1 MAHGFSCTINGM
13 VADRY
18 AEVFCDAGLA
28 VLLYD
33 HRNLGISDGEPRLE
47 INRWIQTRGYLD
59 AINFV
64 ETLPE
69 VDSDRIGIWGDSASA
84 AEAII
89 AGAVDKRI
97 KAIVAQVPACGRKP
111 APADPDGSL
120 FESLRETLLNG
131 DVSGTPETT
140 RGPMPVV
147 TFDQNSIPSLLFP
160 LTAFHWFMEYG
171 ARYGTL
177 WENQAT
183 VVVPDT
189 PAPLHS
195 GLCAPYVDA
204 PVLVMMSPDDEMP
217 GANSDVARAVF
228 DAVPEPKQLVE
239 IDGGH
244 FGLVYYPSTLFDD
257 ASSTQ
262 ANYLVE
268 HLMQKDV
275 T

>member
-1 MAHGFSCTINGM
+1 M